1 MSARILVADDID
13 ANRRV
18 LKGKL
23 EANFH
28 VVLEAV
34 NGREAI
40 DVALK
45 ERPEIILLDVMMPEL
60 NGYEACQI
68 LKATPQTAHIPV
80 VMVTALT
87 DAEDRL
93 KGLSAGAEDFITKPV
108 DDFQLNS
115 RIEALSRYIAVAQE
129 LRQRQAGSPALS
141 GFNDWEAEELNRP
154 IRILVMDERQRRAQR
169 LVSLLR
175 AAGHEVH
182 SFAEVGSGVAL
193 SETSV
198 DIIIL
203 ALSDQSYDPLK
214 ICTHFRMSEMT
225 RPISIIVAAEPHSN
239 REAAR
244 ALAYGASD
252 VIQMPIEPQELLARV
267 RTQARRTRYIEIM
280 RRRVDRG
287 LELSVIDQLTGLYNR
302 RFMISQLQQL
312 MKRSLTGNMPLSLI
326 ALDIDHFKSINDTY
340 GHSSGDDVLV
350 GLSNRLL
357 ENVRPNDVVCR
368 HGGEEFLVIVPDAAG
383 DRAAVAAER
392 LRRAVAAEP
401 FEAQDGQKIDVTV
414 SAGVSV
420 LSGAE
425 DTPSDLMKRADKA
438 LYAAKREGRNRVCS
452 EAA

>member
-28 VVLEAV
+28 VVMEAV
-34 NGREAI
+34 NGRQAI
-40 DVALK
+40 EIAMK

-60 NGYEACQI
+60 NGYQTCEI
-68 LKATPQTAHIPV
+68 LKAAPETAHIPV

-87 DAEDRL
+87 DVEDRL
-93 KGLSAGAEDFITKPV
+93 KGLRAGAEDFITKPV

-129 LRQRQAGSPALS
+129 LRQRQAGSPGGRMLE
-141 GFNDWEAEELNRP
+141 DWEAEELNRP
-154 IRILVMDERQRRAQR
+154 FRILVMDERRRRANRMVQI
-169 LVSLLR
+169 LR

-182 SFAEVGSGVAL
+182 SFADVGSGVAL
-193 SETSV
+193 SQTSV
-198 DIIIL
+198 DIIVL
-203 ALSDQSYDPLK
+203 ALADQSYDPLK

-302 RFMISQLQQL
+302 RFMMSQLQQW
-312 MKRSLTGNMPLSLI
+312 MKRSLIGKKPLSLV

-340 GHSSGDDVLV
+340 GHAVGDEVLV
-350 GLSNRLL
+350 GLADRLRD
-357 ENVRPNDVVCR
+357 NVRPIDIVCR
-368 HGGEEFLVIVPDAAG
+368 QGGEEFLVILPEAAG

-392 LRRAVAAEP
+392 LRRAIAAQP
-401 FEAQDGQKIDVTV
+401 FLAQDHEAFDVTV

-420 LSGAE
+420 LSGPN
-425 DTPSDLMKRADKA
+425 DTPADLMMRADKA